1 MASSSLLRS
10 AGGALRRWIP
20 RRSCPP
26 EDSRLFPSTS
36 YRVWFGRRQSG
47 YEQAFAESPRRRH
60 LGSDCGGSTDDNQ
73 KRYSMDELLKCKRQL
88 EKNKEGAFRP
98 ADIPDHESK
107 EDELYRKMRSTFDKL
122 CHCLDEQEHILR
134 EIEDQV
140 DNDEK
145 FNQVKQYLVAI
156 PSLVCI
162 GLILDRMH
170 MFG

>member
-1 MASSSLLRS
+1 
-10 AGGALRRWIP
+10 
-20 RRSCPP
+20 
-26 EDSRLFPSTS
+26 
-36 YRVWFGRRQSG
+36 
-47 YEQAFAESPRRRH
+47 
-60 LGSDCGGSTDDNQ
+60 
-73 KRYSMDELLKCKRQL
+73 MDELLKCKRQL

-107 EDELYRKMRSTFDKL
+107 KDELYRKMRSTFDKL

-145 FNQVKQYLVAI
+145 CVVQFIVLDTCFLFPFPNNASFCTYRFDQVKQYLVAI
-156 PSLVCI
+156 PSFVCI

-170 MFG
+170 MFGWEIVLWLLTFG